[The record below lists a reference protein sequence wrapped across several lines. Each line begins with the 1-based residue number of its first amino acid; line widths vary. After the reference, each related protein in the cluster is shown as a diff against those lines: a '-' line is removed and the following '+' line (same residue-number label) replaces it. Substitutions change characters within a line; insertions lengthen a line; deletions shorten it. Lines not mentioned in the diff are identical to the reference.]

1 MNLLHSDPRATEH
14 VGLDLVAEDSA
25 VEVNHHVIC
34 GRSVVLSC
42 IKRRELKLLG
52 VCQRSLGLPIIYLY
66 KWSTMFVKGILR
78 PIPLTRLIYKNDT
91 STFDLIHFTN
101 VVYFSS
107 TTIQDDEANYELSIA
122 HKSKVKRRES
132 TSLRSPIVGYTASN
146 MTCRTCLKKVVC
158 NVITEYRILV
168 VCWPVKEL

>member
-1 MNLLHSDPRATEH
+1 
-14 VGLDLVAEDSA
+14 
-25 VEVNHHVIC
+25 
-34 GRSVVLSC
+34 
-42 IKRRELKLLG
+42 
-52 VCQRSLGLPIIYLY
+52 
-66 KWSTMFVKGILR
+66 MFVTGILR

-158 NVITEYRILV
+158 NVATEYRMLDICCRVQELRV
-168 VCWPVKEL
+168 FICCWRSVHFNLGCSCSLLPATLFSINVPLFPR